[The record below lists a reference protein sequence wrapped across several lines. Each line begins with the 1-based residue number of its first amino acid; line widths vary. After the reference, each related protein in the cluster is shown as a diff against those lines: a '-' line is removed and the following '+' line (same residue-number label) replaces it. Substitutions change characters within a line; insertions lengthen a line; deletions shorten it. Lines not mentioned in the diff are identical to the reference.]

1 MKPKKILLAA
11 ALLVIFCCQFSIVQ
25 AQVVKTQNEAEAED
39 TTAMPLTGDTLAEPN
54 TTYGYALRARAYGD
68 SIVLRWAVDNSGAWL
83 TANHYGWRVFR
94 SGDEGDGFIEV
105 SDSLHPIKPMTL
117 DEMKRTFSKDN
128 KMAGLAA
135 QALYG
140 RNFNP
145 DKVSVSTATN
155 EQGMANAIFRQYQE
169 QTQRQ
174 IFAYMAA
181 ETDPMIAQALGMRFV
196 DRTVK
201 KGVFYTYYL
210 QPVYESELY
219 VIGLSTVSLEN
230 VKFERGI
237 TEQMPEVDVVQVQA
251 RECVVRWEKNELS
264 GYYVERSL
272 DGGKHWADVSHGVPS
287 WPMPA
292 SSDVAAVYGDSIA
305 AWMNSYVLFFDT
317 LPMNVTAVYRVRG
330 FDAFGE
336 KTPWQESAEFR
347 LQDVTPPTPPA
358 FTYIEPVD
366 NKYCIIKWDTQA
378 YDADL
383 KGFFLVFSESL
394 AGPWDVASQVL
405 GKEQREYV
413 DSLAGQRGRGYYRLF
428 AVDTA
433 GNTSY
438 SVAAINHIE
447 DILPPKKPTGLTAVA
462 DTNGYVYLSW
472 NKSKERDLQGYKLLF
487 ANDPHHEFIPVFSV
501 YTRDDYYIDT
511 IDIKSLT
518 RYGYYTLMA
527 VDKNNNVSEYSDT
540 IAVLLPDVVPPT
552 GCVLEHFVEHQDSVE
567 IYWYRSSSDDVER
580 YLVYRKPRGAV
591 AWENIA
597 TFPPDVNRGSDVIR
611 FVDRPA
617 PSEKMYT
624 YSIETLDSAGNS
636 SGRTA
641 EFSVR
646 VSGSNLVPLN
656 IDLKVEQVKKS
667 SHVKLEWNF
676 KYDGKREPR
685 GVIYRSV
692 ENGPFEVV
700 SDFNDQSNTYI
711 DRTVP
716 AGAKASYYIVVE
728 FGNGK
733 YSQPSKIVTVKA
745 GKGK

>member
-1 MKPKKILLAA
+1 MKPIKILLAT
-11 ALLVIFCCQFSIVQ
+11 ALLSILNCQISIVQ
-25 AQVVKTQNEAEAED
+25 AQVVKNQGEAED
-39 TTAMPLTGDTLAEPN
+39 TTAIQLTGDTLAEPN
-54 TTYGYALRARAYGD
+54 TTYGYAIRARAYGD
-68 SIVLRWAVDNSGAWL
+68 SIVLRWAVDNSAAWL

-94 SGDEGDGFIEV
+94 SGGSSDGFVEV

-117 DEMKRTFSKDN
+117 DQMKDRFPKEN
-128 KMAGLAA
+128 LMAGLAA

-145 DKVSVSTATN
+145 DKVSVSNATN
-155 EQGMANAIFRQYQE
+155 EQGMTNAIFRQYQE

-201 KGVFYTYYL
+201 KGEYYTYYL

-230 VKFERGI
+230 VKYERGI

-264 GYYVERSL
+264 GYYVERSF
-272 DGGKHWADVSHGVPS
+272 DGGRHWTDVSRGVPS
-287 WPMPA
+287 WPMPPSSEIA
-292 SSDVAAVYGDSIA
+292 SVYGDSIA

-317 LPMNVTAVYRVRG
+317 LPMNVTATYRVRG

-336 KTPWQESAEFR
+336 KTSWQESEEFR
-347 LQDVTPPTPPA
+347 LQDVTPPAPPA

-394 AGPWDVASQVL
+394 AGPWDVASPVF
-405 GKEQREYV
+405 GKDQREYV
-413 DSLAGQRGRGYYRLF
+413 DSLAGQRGRGYYRIF

-447 DILPPKKPTGLTAVA
+447 DVMAPRKPTGLAAVA
-462 DTNGYVYLSW
+462 DTSGLVYLSW
-472 NKSKERDLQGYKLLF
+472 NKSPERDLQGYKLLF

-501 YTRDDYYIDT
+501 YTRDDYYVDT
-511 IDIKSLT
+511 INIKSLT
-518 RYGYYTLMA
+518 RYGYYTLVA
-527 VDKNNNVSEYSDT
+527 VDKNNNVSEPSDT
-540 IAVLLPDVVPPT
+540 IAVQLPDIVPPT
-552 GCVLEHFVEHQDSVE
+552 GCVLEHFVEYPDSVE
-567 IYWYRSSSDDVER
+567 IFWYRSSSDDVER
-580 YLVYRKPRGAV
+580 YLVYRKPRGSV

-597 TFPPDVNRGSDVIR
+597 TLPPDAAHGTDVIR

-624 YSIETLDSAGNS
+624 YAIEVLDSAGLS
-636 SGRTA
+636 SGRGA

-646 VSGSNLVPLN
+646 VSGSNLIPLD
-656 IDLKVEQVKKS
+656 IDLKVSQVKKS
-667 SHVKLEWNF
+667 SNVRLEW
-676 KYDGKREPR
+676 KYEYNGKREPR
-685 GVIYRSV
+685 GLVYRSV
-692 ENGPFEVV
+692 EGGPFEVV
-700 SDFNDQSNTYI
+700 TDINDRADFYI
-711 DRTVP
+711 DRTLP
-716 AGAKASYYIVVE
+716 AGVKASYYIVIE

-733 YSQPSKIVTVKA
+733 YSQPSRIVTVKT
-745 GKGK
+745 GKDK